1 MIELPIIVMYQAAKD
16 LVTKYPSKLNVISVT
31 RDQPLDSSL
40 CKNHLIIPIDDL
52 DTDVKMMG
60 EPYKYAE
67 VEDIQAAIDFA
78 KKHKIHII
86 HCGAGLS
93 RSPAIAYAIFR
104 SQGDS
109 KEEALRKVLE
119 RSPLAEPNKRMV
131 KLTDKLFDITG
142 D

>member
-1 MIELPIIVMYQAAKD
+1 MYQAAKD

>member
-1 MIELPIIVMYQAAKD
+1 MLELPVIVMYQAAKD
-16 LVTKYPSKLNVISVT
+16 LVSAYPGKLNVISVT
-31 RDQPLDSSL
+31 RDQPLDSAL

-52 DTDVKMMG
+52 DTDTKMMG

-67 VEDIQAAIDFA
+67 VEDIKAAIEFA
-78 KKHKIHII
+78 KKHKVHII

-109 KEEALRKVLE
+109 KEEALKKVLQ
-119 RSPLAEPNKRMV
+119 RSPNAEPNKRMV
-131 KLTDKLFDITG
+131 KLTDKLFDSTG